1 MRLSFFYCEREGEKY
16 LKWYKE
22 ENKILIK
29 WKEEKKKQEVKED
42 PIKAAKGEDKK
53 WQWLKFPS

>member
-1 MRLSFFYCEREGEKY
+1 MERG
-16 LKWYKE
+16 
-22 ENKILIK
+22 
-29 WKEEKKKQEVKED
+29 KKKQEVKED